1 MDENQR
7 SVDEGDA
14 AASLSQLSLRA
25 HNELHEEPAPSCSSS
40 PPPRITP
47 DAALLRAATDN
58 SQEGI
63 AMALAMGATSVDA
76 AMHAALARGCTA
88 ALYLLLQRGAL
99 ARTIGVMPSL
109 LHRPGLQLDQRVRA
123 AELLLAY
130 VAKEHSAAAYRASVR
145 DMLLAGAAMREG
157 PLLLAALVRSG
168 HLEAA
173 YGLGGGEAQQ
183 QACTGAGA
191 GDGQD
196 TTDISDPA
204 PADAYDAAPAWQ
216 SERSA
221 ALHEALKLN
230 EKARRASWST
240 AFNAQDAVVCGLV
253 RTPIRRRYSG
263 YELARQQL
271 QLCLERLN
279 AAPWS
284 PRVHH
289 HYPRAFRELVRTVL
303 LCASRPPLNSLPEG
317 VLLLTIE
324 RLARAAYWETPPL
337 QLDEGA
343 EVDFRAHAHERR
355 LGTQEQAALGTR
367 AAHGGAATAPARATS
382 NRSSG
387 SLCASHGASS
397 AAGGG
402 KVGGGRFWTQRSPS
416 YYAGK

>member
-1 MDENQR
+1 MAEGSPPLCMHMQGGAGSMGENR
-7 SVDEGDA
+7 RAVDEGDA

-25 HNELHEEPAPSCSSS
+25 QNELNEEPSCSSS

-47 DAALLRAATDN
+47 DAALLRAATED
-58 SQEGI
+58 SREGI

-76 AMHAALARGCTA
+76 AMHAALSNGCTA
-88 ALYLLLQRGAL
+88 ALYILLQRGAL

-109 LHRPGLQLDQRVRA
+109 LHRPGLQLDQRVSA

-145 DMLLAGAAMREG
+145 DVLLAGAAMREG

-173 YGLGGGEAQQ
+173 YGLGSGEAQQ
-183 QACTGAGA
+183 QACTG
-191 GDGQD
+191 DGQD
-196 TTDISDPA
+196 ATDISDPV
-204 PADAYDAAPAWQ
+204 AAEALDT
-216 SERSA
+216 ERFV
-221 ALHEALKLN
+221 ALHEALTLN

-271 QLCLERLN
+271 QLCLDK
-279 AAPWS
+279 AAAWS
-284 PRVHH
+284 PSVHH

-303 LCASRPPLNSLPEG
+303 LCASRPPLNTLPDG

-324 RLARAAYWETPPL
+324 RLARAAFWDAPPL

-343 EVDFRAHAHERR
+343 EVDFRAHAHARV
-355 LGTQEQAALGTR
+355 AV
-367 AAHGGAATAPARATS
+367 GGAAAVPARATS
-382 NRSSG
+382 NRSSR

-397 AAGGG
+397 AAGEG
-402 KVGGGRFWTQRSPS
+402 KLAGGRFWMQRSPS
-416 YYAGK
+416 YYAGN